1 MKTELKVKLI
11 PSAGKPELK
20 TFTYEKE
27 KFDAISEF
35 NEDELPFLKIR
46 YKEVLVLDVKE
57 K

>member
-1 MKTELKVKLI
+1 MKTTLKVKLI
-11 PSAGKPELK
+11 PSSGKPELK
-20 TFTYEKE
+20 NFTYEKE

-35 NEDELPFLKIR
+35 NEEELPLLKIR